1 MSQSEFVSIFKCTPW
16 LTKFLTRRGLKKAD
30 SRPLYEYHATS
41 DEYTDLKRL
50 LREIGQPEKLKHD
63 KGYAACFTLFCSEW
77 YRRDYGRDCKW
88 SWDPIHAALNINLS
102 HSELGLVVPKGLESF
117 WERPIRF
124 YESERRNFLGSLFSE
139 GGLPFKL
146 LKETDS
152 RFQSVFSRILNQY
165 EQASSLGYSTSM
177 LVQMMVEK
185 SSLPQGFR
193 EDTSIEFIARMAE
206 QLISLVQLYDLS
218 THAEPVKELERVHPK
233 WRDSFP
239 IPLDDDTGTS
249 FLNGLLRT
257 ASVENKPRQ
266 RKSKI
271 IECFFSWSEQKPDA
285 LHTHISLPE
294 EMVFPLL
301 SEPSTTRFELAVC
314 EDGEDVVSRLRE
326 HSPKLAW
333 MMRRLD
339 EIKAQSDDKVIIFTE
354 LRDIQRELQYAIHQ
368 RFGFKPY
375 VINGDTSTTSS
386 SANSRQKLIDA
397 FQQQPGF
404 GIIILST
411 VAVGFGVNVQ
421 KANHV
426 IHFTRCWNPA
436 KEDQATDRAYRIG
449 QTKDVYVYYPT
460 IKDSSMPTFEETLD
474 ALLQKRRA
482 LARDM
487 LCAKGDLAS
496 EDFNQLLRS

>member
-1 MSQSEFVSIFKCTPW
+1 M
-16 LTKFLTRRGLKKAD
+16 
-30 SRPLYEYHATS
+30 
-41 DEYTDLKRL
+41 
-50 LREIGQPEKLKHD
+50 
-63 KGYAACFTLFCSEW
+63 
-77 YRRDYGRDCKW
+77 
-88 SWDPIHAALNINLS
+88 
-102 HSELGLVVPKGLESF
+102 VVPKGLEGF

-206 QLISLVQLYDLS
+206 QLISLVQLYELS

-271 IECFFSWSEQKPDA
+271 IECFFPGQSK
-285 LHTHISLPE
+285 
-294 EMVFPLL
+294 
-301 SEPSTTRFELAVC
+301 
-314 EDGEDVVSRLRE
+314 
-326 HSPKLAW
+326 SP
-333 MMRRLD
+333 M
-339 EIKAQSDDKVIIFTE
+339 
-354 LRDIQRELQYAIHQ
+354 
-368 RFGFKPY
+368 PY
-375 VINGDTSTTSS
+375 I
-386 SANSRQKLIDA
+386 
-397 FQQQPGF
+397 
-404 GIIILST
+404 
-411 VAVGFGVNVQ
+411 
-421 KANHV
+421 
-426 IHFTRCWNPA
+426 
-436 KEDQATDRAYRIG
+436 
-449 QTKDVYVYYPT
+449 
-460 IKDSSMPTFEETLD
+460 PTFHCR
-474 ALLQKRRA
+474 K
-482 LARDM
+482 
-487 LCAKGDLAS
+487 KW
-496 EDFNQLLRS
+496 FFHY